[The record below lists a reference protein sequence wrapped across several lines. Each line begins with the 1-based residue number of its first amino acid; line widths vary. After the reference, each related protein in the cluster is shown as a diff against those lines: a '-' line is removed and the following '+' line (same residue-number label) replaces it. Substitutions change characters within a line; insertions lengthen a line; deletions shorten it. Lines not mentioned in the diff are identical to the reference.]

1 MTNSKAKGKRGELEW
16 AKVLREL
23 GYGDARRG
31 QQYDG
36 RGQADVIGGIPGTH
50 CEAKRRETLSLYPAM
65 EQAVRDAKP
74 GEIPYVACVKNRK
87 PWLVVVRAGDLRAFA
102 RAVLADELG
111 DRP

>member
-1 MTNSKAKGKRGELEW
+1 MTNSRAKGNRTELRW
-16 AKVLREL
+16 TKVLHAL
-23 GYGDARRG
+23 GFLSARRG

-36 RGQADVIGGIPGTH
+36 RGAADVVDGIPGTH
-50 CEAKRRETLSLYPAM
+50 CEVKGVEHLSLYKAI

-87 PWLVVVRAGDLRAFA
+87 PWLVAVRVDDLRAFA
-102 RAVLADELG
+102 RAVLANELG

>member
-1 MTNSKAKGKRGELEW
+1 MTNSRAKGNR
-16 AKVLREL
+16 REL
-23 GYGDARRG
+23 QWTKEQHALGFPLARRG

-36 RGQADVIGGIPGTH
+36 RGAADIVDGIPGTH
-50 CEAKRRETLSLYPAM
+50 CEVKGVERLSIYKAM
-65 EQAVRDAKP
+65 EQAVRDAKL

-102 RAVLADELG
+102 RAVLANESG